1 MSTAS
6 VQPPLRTPLRL
17 RLWTWV
23 VSVILSYAAL
33 GVPFGAALSACYWF
47 GRKAP
52 GVAELPPWRLLGV
65 GPPID
70 ASPMMG
76 IAFVG
81 WLVAWGLHLY
91 ASRRRRMS
99 ILHAL
104 VPIAMLALSCVAAF
118 STAVACL
125 PL

>member
-6 VQPPLRTPLRL
+6 VQPPLRAPLRL
-17 RLWTWV
+17 RLWTWA
-23 VSVILSYAAL
+23 VSVILTYAAL

-52 GVAELPPWRLLGV
+52 GIEELPPWRLLGV

-70 ASPMMG
+70 ASPLMG
-76 IAFVG
+76 VAFVG
-81 WLVAWGLHLY
+81 WLVAWGLHVH

-99 ILHAL
+99 ILHAIAPL
-104 VPIAMLALSCVAAF
+104 VMFALGCAAAF
-118 STAVACL
+118 RTATACL